1 MILDEL
7 VVHNFGL
14 YSERQKIVLTPPAP
28 DRSIILFG
36 GLNGHGK
43 TTLLDALQLCL
54 YGPFAKIS
62 TRNGLSYQNYLSSCF
77 HRGSR
82 TTPEEA
88 AVEIAFRHTVDG
100 KENRYRV
107 HRSWRM
113 RKNGCAEHFEVLKNH
128 SRDYTLAENWI
139 SHIEDI
145 IPANICSL
153 FLFNGEQVEK
163 YFAEKNSTQLIGTA
177 IRNLLGLDIVD
188 QLEHDMLTYSR
199 RKRAENEDDPKHH
212 EIEKADAELKDLRM
226 QISRLKEEQ
235 SALKTTEIDQA
246 RKNLL
251 DAEDKYQRLGGELYD
266 HRIEIKREL
275 EAAERSLEESK
286 RCLRELAAGDLPLI
300 LVRDLLKTIQVQD
313 QEEEESRR
321 SRDVAAVL
329 EERDEELA
337 RRMRLHGVG
346 SRIIGEL
353 LAHLELDRSRFR
365 SLGER
370 KTVLDLLPEVRSDLH
385 VLLRNR
391 LDSVIWDAELKRKN
405 NEKAKDRVKHM
416 RIKYSGI
423 PSNDAVSEIV
433 SLRENLIKEI
443 ESLEKRYAEMGDEL
457 DQLEKK
463 AEHSEQVL
471 VRLIES
477 DIQAEGKRQDRARIL
492 HHAGRVRATLKVFR
506 DAVIVQNVERIGQLV
521 LESYQQL
528 LRKTSLVTRLKIDSE
543 TFALTLYGHDGRA
556 MSTERLS
563 AGERQ
568 LLAVALLWG
577 LAKAS
582 GRALP
587 TAIDTPLGRLDTEH
601 RKFLAERYFPFVSH
615 QTLLLSTD
623 EEITGSCLEE
633 LRPFI
638 GRSYHLSYDDETVS
652 TRIVE
657 GYFDETEAA

>member
-14 YSERQKIVLTPPAP
+14 YSGRQKIVLTPPAP
-28 DRSIILFG
+28 DKSIILFG

-62 TRNGLSYQNYLSSCF
+62 TRNGLSYQNYLSSYF

-82 TTPEEA
+82 AATEEA

-100 KENRYRV
+100 EENRYRI

-128 SRDYTLAENWI
+128 SRDNTLAENWI
-139 SHIEDI
+139 SHVEDI

-163 YFAEKNSTQLIGTA
+163 YFAEKNSTHLIGTA

-188 QLEHDMLTYSR
+188 QLEQDLLTYSR
-199 RKRAENEDDPKHH
+199 RKRGENENDPKHH
-212 EIEKADAELKDLRM
+212 EIEKAEAELKELRTRL
-226 QISRLKEEQ
+226 SRLKEEQ
-235 SALKTTEIDQA
+235 SALKTTRIDRA
-246 RKNLL
+246 REALL
-251 DAEDKYQRLGGELYD
+251 AAEEKYKRLGGELYD
-266 HRIEIKREL
+266 RRIEIERDL
-275 EAAERSLEESK
+275 EAAKHTLEESK
-286 RCLRELAAGDLPLI
+286 RYLRELAAGDLPLI
-300 LVRDLLKTIQVQD
+300 LVRDLLKTMQVQD
-313 QEEEESRR
+313 QKEEESRR
-321 SRDVAAVL
+321 SRDVATVL
-329 EERDEELA
+329 GNRDEELV
-337 RRMRLHGVG
+337 RRMHSHGVD
-346 SRIIGEL
+346 SRIISKL
-353 LAHLELDRSRFR
+353 STHLEEDRSRLR

-370 KTVLDLLPEVRSDLH
+370 KTVLDLLPEVRGDLH
-385 VLLRNR
+385 ALLRNR
-391 LDSVIWDAELKRKN
+391 LDRVIRDADLKRKN
-405 NEKAKDRVKHM
+405 YEKTEDRVKHM
-416 RIKYSGI
+416 RLKYSSI
-423 PSNDAVSEIV
+423 PSSDAVSEIV
-433 SLRENLIKEI
+433 GLRENLIREI
-443 ESLEKRYAEMGDEL
+443 DSLEKRYAKMGDEL
-457 DQLEKK
+457 DRLEKK
-463 AEHSEQVL
+463 AEHREQAL

-492 HHAGRVRATLKVFR
+492 HHASRVRTTIKVFR
-506 DAVIVQNVERIGQLV
+506 DAVIARSVNRIGQFV

-528 LRKTSLVTRLKIDSE
+528 LRKTSLVTQLKIDPE
-543 TFALTLYGHDGRA
+543 TFALTLYGHDGRTL
-556 MSTERLS
+556 STERLS

-587 TAIDTPLGRLDTEH
+587 TAIDTPLGRLDAEH

-623 EEITGSCLEE
+623 EEITGNCLEE

-657 GYFDETEAA
+657 GYFNEIEAA

>member
-62 TRNGLSYQNYLSSCF
+62 TRNNLSYQNYLSSCF

-88 AVEIAFRHTVDG
+88 AVEVAFRHIVDG
-100 KENRYRV
+100 KENLYRI

-113 RKNGCAEHFEVLKNH
+113 RKNRCAEHFEVLKNH

-188 QLEHDMLTYSR
+188 QLEQDMLTYSR
-199 RKRAENEDDPKHH
+199 RKRAENGDDPKHH
-212 EIEKADAELKDLRM
+212 EIEKAEARLKELRM
-226 QISRLKEEQ
+226 RISRLKEEQ
-235 SALKTTEIDQA
+235 SALKTTGIDRA
-246 RKNLL
+246 REDLL
-251 DAEDKYQRLGGELYD
+251 AAEDKYQRLGGELYD
-266 HRIEIKREL
+266 HRIEIERKL
-275 EAAERSLEESK
+275 EAAERTLEESK
-286 RCLRELAAGDLPLI
+286 RYLRELAAGDLPLI
-300 LVRDLLKTIQVQD
+300 LVRDLLKTMQVQD
-313 QEEEESRR
+313 QKEEESRR
-321 SRDVAAVL
+321 SQDVATVL
-329 EERDEELA
+329 ENRDEELV
-337 RRMRLHGVG
+337 RRMHLHGVD
-346 SRIIGEL
+346 SRIIGKL
-353 LAHLELDRSRFR
+353 SAHLELDRSRLR

-385 VLLRNR
+385 VLLRNQ
-391 LDSVIWDAELKRKN
+391 LDRVVRDADLKRKN
-405 NEKAKDRVKHM
+405 NEKAKDRVKHT
-416 RIKYSGI
+416 RLEYSSI
-423 PSNDAVSEIV
+423 PSSDAVLEIIG
-433 SLRENLIKEI
+433 LRENLIKEI
-443 ESLEKRYAEMGDEL
+443 GSLEKRYAEMGDEL
-457 DQLEKK
+457 DQLERK
-463 AEHSEQVL
+463 AKHSEQVL
-471 VRLIES
+471 ARLIES

-492 HHAGRVRATLKVFR
+492 HHAGRVRATFKVFR
-506 DAVIVQNVERIGQLV
+506 DAVIARNVDRIGQLV

-556 MSTERLS
+556 MRTERLS

-587 TAIDTPLGRLDTEH
+587 TAIDTPLGRLDAEH
-601 RKFLAERYFPFVSH
+601 RKLLTERYFPFVSH

-657 GYFDETEAA
+657 GYFDETEAT